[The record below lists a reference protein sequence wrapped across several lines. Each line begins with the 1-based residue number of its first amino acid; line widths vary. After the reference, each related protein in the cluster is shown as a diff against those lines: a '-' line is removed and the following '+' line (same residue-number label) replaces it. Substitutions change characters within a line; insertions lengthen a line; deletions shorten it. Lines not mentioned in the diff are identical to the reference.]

1 MQLPV
6 PIRQENFLYPT
17 FDQTLKAI
25 FISGESGEMQR
36 RGPVV
41 EGVVVDVGVVL
52 DQGLEAS
59 AKKIT
64 SIVGLG

>member
-1 MQLPV
+1 M
-6 PIRQENFLYPT
+6 LYT
-17 FDQTLKAI
+17 QTLKAI

>member
-1 MQLPV
+1 
-6 PIRQENFLYPT
+6 
-17 FDQTLKAI
+17 
-25 FISGESGEMQR
+25 MQR

-41 EGVVVDVGVVL
+41 EGVVVDVGAVL

-64 SIVGLG
+64 SIVGLGKVKTKESIDKITPIREKSFYVF